1 MNGAIEELKKSL
13 QVYER
18 KLGEHER
25 ELERLMEKTPIM
37 ERNIRD
43 TEGMIFD
50 LKASIFVLES
60 MERSEQNGNHQRRSN
75 YEE

>member
-60 MERSEQNGNHQRRSN
+60 MDRG
-75 YEE
+75 

>member
-25 ELERLMEKTPIM
+25 ELERLLEKTPIM

-43 TEGMIFD
+43 TEGMISD
-50 LKASIFVLES
+50 LKASIFVLER
-60 MERSEQNGNHQRRSN
+60 MERSEQNRNHQRCSN
-75 YEE
+75 YEK

>member
-25 ELERLMEKTPIM
+25 ELERLLEKTPIM

-43 TEGMIFD
+43 TEGMISD
-50 LKASIFVLES
+50 LKSSIFVLES
-60 MERSEQNGNHQRRSN
+60 MERSEQNRNHQRC
-75 YEE
+75 

>member
-25 ELERLMEKTPIM
+25 ELERLMKKTPIM

-60 MERSEQNGNHQRRSN
+60 MERSEQNRNHQRC
-75 YEE
+75 

>member
-18 KLGEHER
+18 KLREHEG
-25 ELERLMEKTPIM
+25 ELERLMEKTPIVG
-37 ERNIRD
+37 RNIRD
-43 TEGMIFD
+43 TEGMISD

-60 MERSEQNGNHQRRSN
+60 MERSEQNGDHQRCSN
-75 YEE
+75 YQK